1 MEKKTKNGIKSFRDL
16 TIWNDSIAL
25 VKTIYEI
32 TSAFPKTE
40 LYGLTSQIRRA
51 AVSVPS
57 NIAEGHTRNHR
68 AEFRQFLF
76 IALGSLAELETQ
88 TIIASELGYIDEGSK
103 EIIIERITVIGRQI
117 RSLVSKL
124 TPNPQSPAPK
134 Q

>member
-1 MEKKTKNGIKSFRDL
+1 MEKKTKSSIKSFRDL
-16 TIWNDSIAL
+16 TIWNNSIVL
-25 VKTIYEI
+25 VKTIYEV

-57 NIAEGHTRNHR
+57 NIAEGHTRKHR

-88 TIIASELGYIDEGSK
+88 IIIASELGYIDEEPK
-103 EIIIERITVIGRQI
+103 EIIIERITVIGRQV
-117 RSLVSKL
+117 RSLVLKL
-124 TPNPQSPAPK
+124 TPNPRPLNNDI
-134 Q
+134 